1 MGYLSLKREGF
12 ISEEKETKTGNILMI
27 CIWLPSLNIIFLFS
41 MFWQCHGPCRILVPQ
56 AGIELVLP
64 PLGAWNLN
72 HWTAR
77 ESPHVAPILTIL
89 SLRLPK
95 PHPQK
100 AWILQLLSSLK
111 VECNLKTS
119 SFHWTLYDFA
129 ASCCGFCG
137 FFFFSFKIKLSEM
150 TKPQLLNGGH

>member
-1 MGYLSLKREGF
+1 MASGVITSKGWDMGFAFIPFLKPPLPWKHHMGYLSLKREGF

-27 CIWLPSLNIIFLFS
+27 CIWLPSLDIIFLFS

-100 AWILQLLSSLK
+100 A
-111 VECNLKTS
+111 
-119 SFHWTLYDFA
+119 
-129 ASCCGFCG
+129 
-137 FFFFSFKIKLSEM
+137 
-150 TKPQLLNGGH
+150 